1 MRQTRIDRFIET
13 YPDQLASE
21 FRQIL
26 REFYGRNV
34 TRRRV
39 KQLMMEKVEI
49 ACAMVRPV
57 RKRKKQQAESP
68 FRPDSFDLLHH
79 LK

>member
-1 MRQTRIDRFIET
+1 MKKIDRFIEK

-26 REFYGRNV
+26 RKFYDRNI

-39 KQLMMEKVEI
+39 KQLMMEKIET
-49 ACAMVRPV
+49 ACNTIGPV
-57 RKRKKQQAESP
+57 RKRKKQQAECP
-68 FRPDSFDLLHH
+68 FPKDSWDGG
-79 LK
+79 